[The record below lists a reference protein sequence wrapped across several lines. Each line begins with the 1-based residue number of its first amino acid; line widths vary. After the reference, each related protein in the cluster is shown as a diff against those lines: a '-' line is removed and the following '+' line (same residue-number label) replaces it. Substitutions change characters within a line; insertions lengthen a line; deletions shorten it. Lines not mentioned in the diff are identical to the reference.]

1 MNLKETGFWQDG
13 ANYIERH
20 SQDIEPIVEAV
31 KTL

>member
-1 MNLKETGFWQDG
+1 MKETGFWQEG
-13 ANYIERH
+13 GTYIQRH